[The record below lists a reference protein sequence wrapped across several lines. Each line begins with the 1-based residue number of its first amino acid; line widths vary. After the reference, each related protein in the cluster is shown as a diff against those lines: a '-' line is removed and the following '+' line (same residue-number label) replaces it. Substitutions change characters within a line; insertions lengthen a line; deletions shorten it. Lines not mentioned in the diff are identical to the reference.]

1 MKKLIKS
8 ALCLLLIISCSKA
21 KNEISSEPVSN
32 SKDTIAAEVKQ
43 GPNPD
48 SEKNHEENT
57 DVTTS
62 ENCFKTDE
70 DVLQYLI
77 GKTFSYREA
86 YVSFTSDGGSYSGT
100 RDLKWKSYKIED
112 GKGLV
117 VLSSLS
123 KDCPDCTYTFW
134 VSCEEG
140 TITSPPE
147 EGALVYRNE

>member
-1 MKKLIKS
+1 MKKVAKL
-8 ALCLLLIISCSKA
+8 ALCLLFIVSCSKT
-21 KNEISSEPVSN
+21 KSDSSSGPTSN
-32 SKDTIAAEVKQ
+32 SKNTIAAEVKQ
-43 GPNPD
+43 EPYPD
-48 SEKNHEENT
+48 TEKTNEENT
-57 DVTTS
+57 DVTNTK
-62 ENCFKTDE
+62 NCFKTDE

-77 GKTFSYREA
+77 GKTFNYRDA
-86 YVSFTSDGGSYSGT
+86 YVSFTSEGGSYSGM
-100 RDLKWKSYKIED
+100 RDLKWQSYKIEG

-134 VSCEEG
+134 VSCEDG